1 MFFLCTPI
9 IILFTTLLGCSS
21 DPILD
26 KATKIK
32 EESVKNLQSSSSS
45 PKPGTPKE
53 PKPVQ
58 VKPKPGTPK
67 EPKPV
72 QVKPKPVKPKEGKP
86 EKESKPKVT
95 LSGRVEILG
104 DGDWKGKPI
113 RIDVFDGDQQAID
126 GPRPKVVSTKRIKQ
140 QGDFTLSVQQKDQ
153 SLWLGAY
160 CDVDGDGRPGP
171 NDPSGWFSQ
180 NPISAAKDSN
190 EIVIQLAIPVEENA
204 PKEEKK
210 Q

>member
-1 MFFLCTPI
+1 MFFLCSLI
-9 IILFTTLLGCSS
+9 IILLSSLLGCGS

-26 KATKIK
+26 KASQLKK
-32 EESVKNLQSSSSS
+32 ESINNTSSSS
-45 PKPGTPKE
+45 PKPGKPKE
-53 PKPVQ
+53 PN
-58 VKPKPGTPK
+58 
-67 EPKPV
+67 PV
-72 QVKPKPVKPKEGKP
+72 QVKPKPVKPKEVKP
-86 EKESKPKVT
+86 QKESKPKVT
-95 LSGRVEILG
+95 LSGRVELVG
-104 DGDWKGKPI
+104 EGDWEGKSI

-140 QGDFTLSVQQKDQ
+140 QGDFSLAVDQQDR

-180 NPISAAKDSN
+180 NPISSATDRDG
-190 EIVIQLAIPVEENA
+190 IVIQITIPVEENI
-204 PKEEKK
+204 PKEEKP

>member
-1 MFFLCTPI
+1 MFFLCSLIT
-9 IILFTTLLGCSS
+9 ILLSSLLGCGS

-26 KATKIK
+26 KASQLKK
-32 EESVKNLQSSSSS
+32 ESVNNTASSS
-45 PKPGTPKE
+45 PKPGK
-53 PKPVQ
+53 
-58 VKPKPGTPK
+58 PK

-72 QVKPKPVKPKEGKP
+72 QVKPKPVKPKEVKP
-86 EKESKPKVT
+86 QKESKPKVT
-95 LSGRVEILG
+95 LSGRVELLG
-104 DGDWKGKPI
+104 EGDWEGKSI
-113 RIDVFDGDQQAID
+113 RIDIFDGDQQAID

-140 QGDFTLSVQQKDQ
+140 QGDFSLVVDQQDR

-180 NPISAAKDSN
+180 NPISSATDRDG
-190 EIVIQLAIPVEENA
+190 IVIQLTIPVEENT
-204 PKEEKK
+204 PQEEKS

>member
-1 MFFLCTPI
+1 MFSLYFFI
-9 IILFTTLLGCSS
+9 ITLLFSLVGCTS

-26 KATKIK
+26 KASQLK
-32 EESVKNLQSSSSS
+32 EEATKNTNNSAAQ
-45 PKPGTPKE
+45 PKPGKPKE

-58 VKPKPGTPK
+58 VD
-67 EPKPV
+67 
-72 QVKPKPVKPKEGKP
+72 PKPVKPKEVQPK
-86 EKESKPKVT
+86 KVTKPKVT

-104 DGDWKGKPI
+104 EGDWNGKPI

-126 GPRPKVVSTKRIKQ
+126 GPRPKVVSTKRMKQ
-140 QGDFTLSVQQKDQ
+140 QGAFSLSVDQKDQ

-171 NDPSGWFSQ
+171 NDPSGWFAQ
-180 NPISAAKDSN
+180 NPISSEKDRDG
-190 EIVIQLAIPVEENA
+190 IVIQLAIPVEENTLT
-204 PKEEKK
+204 EES

>member
-1 MFFLCTPI
+1 MFFLCSL
-9 IILFTTLLGCSS
+9 ILVFIFSLAGCGS

-26 KATKIK
+26 KATQIK
-32 EESVKNLQSSSSS
+32 EEAVKETKASSSSQ

-58 VKPKPGTPK
+58 V
-67 EPKPV
+67 
-72 QVKPKPVKPKEGKP
+72 QPKPVKPKEVKP
-86 EKESKPKVT
+86 QKESKPKVT
-95 LSGRVEILG
+95 LSGRVEING
-104 DGDWKGKPI
+104 DGDWEGKPI

-126 GPRPKVVSTKRIKQ
+126 GPRPKVVSTKRMKQ
-140 QGDFTLSVQQKDQ
+140 QGEFSLSVDQKDQ

-180 NPISAAKDSN
+180 NPISSMSDRDG
-190 EIVIQLAIPVEENA
+190 IVIQLAIPVEENA
-204 PKEEKK
+204 PEEEKS

>member
-1 MFFLCTPI
+1 MFFLCSPI
-9 IILFTTLLGCSS
+9 IIVLFSVFGCGS

-26 KATKIK
+26 KASQLKKKAAQNT
-32 EESVKNLQSSSSS
+32 STSPSS
-45 PKPGTPKE
+45 PKPGKPEE

-58 VKPKPGTPK
+58 V
-67 EPKPV
+67 
-72 QVKPKPVKPKEGKP
+72 QPKPVKPKKVQP
-86 EKESKPKVT
+86 KKEAKPKVT
-95 LSGRVEILG
+95 LSGRVEIIG
-104 DGDWKGKPI
+104 AGDWEGKSI

-126 GPRPKVVSTKRIKQ
+126 GPRPKVVATKRMKQ
-140 QGDFTLSVQQKDQ
+140 QGDFLLAVDQKDQ

-180 NPISAAKDSN
+180 NPISSETDRDG
-190 EIVIQLAIPVEENA
+190 IVIQLAIPIEENS
-204 PKEEKK
+204 PKEEET